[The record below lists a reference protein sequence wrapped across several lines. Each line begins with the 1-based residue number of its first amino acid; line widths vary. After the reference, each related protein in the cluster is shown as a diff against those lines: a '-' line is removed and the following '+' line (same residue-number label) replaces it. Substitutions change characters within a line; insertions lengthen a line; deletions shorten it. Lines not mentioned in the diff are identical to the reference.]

1 VNPFARIGAGFR
13 KLAGGLAKTRQV
25 FQRLL
30 VAESDE
36 EVEEALLAADV
47 GVKATELLLEKV
59 RGSGAKRREVLEAEI
74 ARLLRPSLLAP
85 RHRGLESSPTGHRG
99 LESSPTGVSSLAAR
113 PLVAMVV
120 GVNGSGKTT
129 TVGKLCRFF
138 TGQGQR
144 VVVAAADTFRDA
156 AAKQLG
162 IWARRAGVEIVSS
175 VQGQDAA
182 AVAFDTIQK
191 AVQKGIDVV
200 LVDTAGRLHTRKDL
214 MDEAVKIKR
223 VCAKVKPGA
232 PDEVWLVLDATVGQN
247 GLRQASAFHQQLGL
261 TGLII
266 TKLDGTAKGG
276 VLIPIVMELGVP
288 VKFTGTGEGLDDIEP
303 FAPEAYAKALF
314 EEPDGAVGRD

>member
-1 VNPFARIGAGFR
+1 MNPFARIGAGFT
-13 KLAGGLAKTRQV
+13 KLASGLAKTRHV

-30 VAESDE
+30 VAANTE
-36 EVEEALLAADV
+36 ELEEALLAADV
-47 GVKATELLLEKV
+47 GVKATEILVEKV
-59 RGSGAKRREVLEAEI
+59 KHAPGDRREILEAEI
-74 ARLLRPSLLAP
+74 AKLLSPGSR
-85 RHRGLESSPTGHRG
+85 SPTAV
-99 LESSPTGVSSLAAR
+99 PQA
-113 PLVAMVV
+113 PLVAMIV

-129 TVGKLCRFF
+129 TVGKLCRLFAD
-138 TGQGQR
+138 QGQR
-144 VVVAAADTFRDA
+144 VVVAAAE
-156 AAKQLG
+156 QLG
-162 IWARRAGVEIVSS
+162 IWAKRAGVEIVSS

-223 VCAKVKPGA
+223 VCAKVKPSA

-247 GLRQASAFHQQLGL
+247 GLRQAAAFNQQLGL
-261 TGLII
+261 TGLIV

-288 VKFTGTGEGLDDIEP
+288 VRFTGTGEGLDDIEP
-303 FAPEAYAKALF
+303 FDPQAYAKALF
-314 EEPDGAVGRD
+314 ED

>member
-1 VNPFARIGAGFR
+1 VNPFARIGAGFK
-13 KLAGGLAKTRQV
+13 KLASGLAKTRQV

-30 VAESDE
+30 VAANTE
-36 EVEEALLAADV
+36 ELEEALLAADV
-47 GVKATELLLEKV
+47 GVKATEILVEKV
-59 RGSGAKRREVLEAEI
+59 KRATGDRRLVLETEI
-74 ARLLRPSLLAP
+74 ARLLSPPHSLVP
-85 RHRGLESSPTGHRG
+85 NPQSP
-99 LESSPTGVSSLAAR
+99 
-113 PLVAMVV
+113 PLVVMVV

-129 TVGKLCRFF
+129 TIGKLCRLFAD
-138 TGQGQR
+138 QGQR
-144 VVVAAADTFRDA
+144 VVVAAADTYRDA
-156 AAKQLG
+156 AAEQLG
-162 IWARRAGVEIVSS
+162 IWAERAGVEIVSS

-191 AVQKGIDVV
+191 AVLKKMDVV

-247 GLRQASAFHQQLGL
+247 GLRQATAFNEQLGL
-261 TGLII
+261 TGLVV

-288 VKFTGTGEGLDDIEP
+288 VKFIGTGETLDDIEP
-303 FAPEAYAKALF
+303 FDPEAYAKALF
-314 EEPDGAVGRD
+314 EE

>member
-1 VNPFARIGAGFR
+1 VNPFARIGAGFK
-13 KLAGGLAKTRQV
+13 KLADGLAKTRHV

-30 VAESDE
+30 VA
-36 EVEEALLAADV
+36 AADV
-47 GVKATELLLEKV
+47 GVKATEVLVEKV
-59 RGSGAKRREVLEAEI
+59 KHAAGDRREILETEI
-74 ARLLRPSLLAP
+74 ARLLSPKSQV
-85 RHRGLESSPTGHRG
+85 ESPKSQ
-99 LESSPTGVSSLAAR
+99 A
-113 PLVAMVV
+113 PLVVMIV

-138 TGQGQR
+138 ADQGQR
-144 VVVAAADTFRDA
+144 VVVAAADTYRDA
-156 AAKQLG
+156 AAEQLG
-162 IWARRAGVEIVSS
+162 IWAKRAGVEIVSS

-191 AVQKGIDVV
+191 AVQRNIDVV

-247 GLRQASAFHQQLGL
+247 GLRQATAFNEQLGL
-261 TGLII
+261 TGLVV

-276 VLIPIVMELGVP
+276 VLIPIVMELSVP
-288 VKFTGTGEGLDDIEP
+288 VRFTGTGEGLDDIEP
-303 FAPEAYAKALF
+303 FDPQAYAKALF
-314 EEPDGAVGRD
+314 EE

>member
-1 VNPFARIGAGFR
+1 MNPFARIGASFT
-13 KLAGGLAKTRQV
+13 KLASGLAKTRQV

-30 VAESDE
+30 VAANTE
-36 EVEEALLAADV
+36 ELEEALLAADV
-47 GVKATELLLEKV
+47 GVKATEILVEKV
-59 RGSGAKRREVLEAEI
+59 KHATGDRREILETEI
-74 ARLLRPSLLAP
+74 AQLLSPPQSPAPSP
-85 RHRGLESSPTGHRG
+85 Q
-99 LESSPTGVSSLAAR
+99 SL
-113 PLVAMVV
+113 PLVVMIV

-129 TVGKLCRFF
+129 TVGKLCRLFAD
-138 TGQGQR
+138 QGQR
-144 VVVAAADTFRDA
+144 VVVAAADTYRDA
-156 AAKQLG
+156 AAEQLG
-162 IWARRAGVEIVSS
+162 IWAKRAGVEIVSS

-191 AVQKGIDVV
+191 AVQKSIDVV

-247 GLRQASAFHQQLGL
+247 GLRQAAAFNEQLGL
-261 TGLII
+261 TGLVV

-288 VKFTGTGEGLDDIEP
+288 VRFTGTGEGLDDIEP
-303 FAPEAYAKALF
+303 FDPQAYAKALF
-314 EEPDGAVGRD
+314 ED

>member
-1 VNPFARIGAGFR
+1 VNPFVRIGASFT
-13 KLAGGLAKTRQV
+13 KLASGLAKTRHV

-30 VAESDE
+30 VAANTE
-36 EVEEALLAADV
+36 ELEEALLAADV
-47 GVKATELLLEKV
+47 GVKVTDILVEKV
-59 RGSGAKRREVLEAEI
+59 RRATGDRREVLETEI
-74 ARLLRPSLLAP
+74 ARLLSPSPRTAGPEPRP
-85 RHRGLESSPTGHRG
+85 
-99 LESSPTGVSSLAAR
+99 
-113 PLVAMVV
+113 PLVVMIV

-129 TVGKLCRFF
+129 TVGKLCRLFSD
-138 TGQGQR
+138 QGQR
-144 VVVAAADTFRDA
+144 VVVAASDTYRDA
-156 AAKQLG
+156 AAEQLG
-162 IWARRAGVEIVSS
+162 IWANRAGVEIVSS

-191 AVQKGIDVV
+191 AVQKNIDVV

-247 GLRQASAFHQQLGL
+247 GLRQAAAFNEQLGL
-261 TGLII
+261 TGLVV

-288 VKFTGTGEGLDDIEP
+288 VRFTGTGEGLDDMEP
-303 FAPEAYAKALF
+303 FDPQAYAKALF
-314 EEPDGAVGRD
+314 ED

>member
-1 VNPFARIGAGFR
+1 VNPFARIGASFA
-13 KLAGGLAKTRQV
+13 KLAGGLTKTRQV

-30 VAESDE
+30 VAANSE
-36 EVEEALLAADV
+36 ELEEALLAADV
-47 GVKATELLLEKV
+47 GVKATDILVEKV
-59 RGSGAKRREVLEAEI
+59 KHASSDRREVLETEI
-74 ARLLRPSLLAP
+74 ARLLGPKP
-85 RHRGLESSPTGHRG
+85 QTTSP
-99 LESSPTGVSSLAAR
+99 EPQP
-113 PLVAMVV
+113 PLVAMIV

-129 TVGKLCRFF
+129 TVGKLCRLFAD
-138 TGQGQR
+138 QGQH
-144 VVVAAADTFRDA
+144 VVVAAADTYRDA
-156 AAKQLG
+156 AAEQLG
-162 IWARRAGVEIVSS
+162 IWAKRAGVEIVSS

-191 AVQKGIDVV
+191 AVQKKIDVV

-247 GLRQASAFHQQLGL
+247 GLRQAATFNEQLGL
-261 TGLII
+261 TGLIV

-288 VKFTGTGEGLDDIEP
+288 VRFTGTGEGLDDIEP
-303 FAPEAYAKALF
+303 FDPQAYAKALF
-314 EEPDGAVGRD
+314 ED

>member
-1 VNPFARIGAGFR
+1 VNPFARIGAGFT
-13 KLAGGLAKTRQV
+13 KLASSLAKTRHV

-30 VAESDE
+30 VAANTE
-36 EVEEALLAADV
+36 ELEEALLAADV
-47 GVKATELLLEKV
+47 GIKATEILTEKV
-59 RGSGAKRREVLEAEI
+59 KHAAGDRRDVLETEI
-74 ARLLRPSLLAP
+74 SRLLSPPQSPA
-85 RHRGLESSPTGHRG
+85 SSPQ
-99 LESSPTGVSSLAAR
+99 SP
-113 PLVAMVV
+113 PLVVMIV

-129 TVGKLCRFF
+129 TVGKLCRLFAD
-138 TGQGQR
+138 QGQR
-144 VVVAAADTFRDA
+144 VVVAAADTYRDA
-156 AAKQLG
+156 AAEQLG
-162 IWARRAGVEIVSS
+162 IWAKRAGVEIVSS

-191 AVQKGIDVV
+191 AVQKSIDVV

-247 GLRQASAFHQQLGL
+247 GLRQAAAFNEQLGL
-261 TGLII
+261 TGLVI

-288 VKFTGTGEGLDDIEP
+288 VRFTGTGEGLDDIEP
-303 FAPEAYAKALF
+303 FDPQAYAKALF
-314 EEPDGAVGRD
+314 EE

>member
-1 VNPFARIGAGFR
+1 MNPFARIGSGFK

-30 VAESDE
+30 VAANTE
-36 EVEEALLAADV
+36 ELEEALLAADV
-47 GVKATELLLEKV
+47 GVKATEVLIEKV
-59 RGSGAKRREVLEAEI
+59 KHAAGDRREILETEI
-74 ARLLRPSLLAP
+74 ARLLSPPQSPPTSPPSP
-85 RHRGLESSPTGHRG
+85 
-99 LESSPTGVSSLAAR
+99 
-113 PLVAMVV
+113 PLVVMIV

-138 TGQGQR
+138 SDQGQR
-144 VVVAAADTFRDA
+144 VVVAAADTYRDA
-156 AAKQLG
+156 AAEQLG
-162 IWARRAGVEIVSS
+162 IWAKRAGVEIVSS

-191 AVQKGIDVV
+191 AVQRSIDVV

-223 VCAKVKPGA
+223 VCAKVKAGA

-247 GLRQASAFHQQLGL
+247 GLRQAAAFNEQLGL
-261 TGLII
+261 TGLVV

-276 VLIPIVMELGVP
+276 VLIPIVMELSVP
-288 VKFTGTGEGLDDIEP
+288 VRFTGTGEGLDDIEP
-303 FAPEAYAKALF
+303 FDPQAYAKALF
-314 EEPDGAVGRD
+314 EE